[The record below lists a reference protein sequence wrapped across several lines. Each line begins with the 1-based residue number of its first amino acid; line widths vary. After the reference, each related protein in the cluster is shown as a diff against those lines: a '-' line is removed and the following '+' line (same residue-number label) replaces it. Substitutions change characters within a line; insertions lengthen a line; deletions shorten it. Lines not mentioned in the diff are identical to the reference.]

1 MQCMVNGD
9 AVYWETTISSFLDD
23 YRPFEGIM
31 IAHSGRSAVTLFL
44 FGEMAMSHS
53 KTRMEE
59 TWTIEEV
66 IDLNSLFDFYIHM
79 VEQIVLLLRLV
90 PLLPFNMLNYLLSV
104 TPVSIGHYMLAS
116 WLGMMPITFA
126 LVYVGTT
133 LKDLSDVTHGW
144 GEFSKTCWVRAL
156 WCSFVWF

>member
-59 TWTIEEV
+59 TWTIEEEEREKSTISHAGHQAKV
-66 IDLNSLFDFYIHM
+66 AAVEKIHDSGIDN
-79 VEQIVLLLRLV
+79 IVWK
-90 PLLPFNMLNYLLSV
+90 MK
-104 TPVSIGHYMLAS
+104 I
-116 WLGMMPITFA
+116 
-126 LVYVGTT
+126 
-133 LKDLSDVTHGW
+133 
-144 GEFSKTCWVRAL
+144 
-156 WCSFVWF
+156 